1 MVETEEC
8 EICLFHAHVS
18 LMELVHYIQ
27 SVWVVVWLQM
37 ICVKKERIR
46 CHMPTKVIWY
56 M

>member
-1 MVETEEC
+1 MMVETEEC
-8 EICLFHAHVS
+8 EICLFYAHVS

-27 SVWVVVWLQM
+27 SVWVM
-37 ICVKKERIR
+37 ICVKKERKR